1 MDACHILGVLAL
13 AALLLAVGPT
23 LAQQS
28 SALDLFRPVEGTLGP
43 GESQRWTFSAA
54 DGAVLSFVL
63 RATSGNLD
71 PVLRIANSAGVE
83 LIANDDYDYPNSRD
97 ALLEAITIPRLD
109 TYTVTVSGHG
119 GTAGAYQLTLLAGYA
134 EVALHE
140 TFDFDDESAWD
151 STNPRLTLNTSGGQ
165 LALQLG
171 GPQERAVATLRA
183 GDTHSDFFARVQ
195 VAEVTGRSGWA
206 VGLTARQQNTRSYY
220 LFQVNHQGQWR
231 FLLRAPLGDRTLRDW
246 ATHPAIAPGA
256 TAFTLSVMASDN
268 GFDLFYNDLFLSR
281 VLDDTLTE
289 PGMVGLSVETASAL
303 DSLVTARFETFSL
316 TTPMLVDGARIVPDR
331 LIVSRDGRVMAR
343 ELQRRHLI
351 PAAGDMRLT
360 VLESFVTFSRPGVN
374 RIALASGQ
382 SFRGLAIGTTFEWQ
396 IGGAAGPAGCGLVV
410 RAADDTR
417 YVLAYLD
424 QTGGYGASERSGDKF
439 APGIFGEQP
448 GLSGS
453 THHLLLIASGPLLRY
468 YVNGRYAGALE
479 ISVES
484 GGLAV
489 AAVNFEPANTSCTF
503 RDTWLWSWD

>member
-1 MDACHILGVLAL
+1 VDARHTLGALAL
-13 AALLLAVGPT
+13 AALLLAVSPA
-23 LAQQS
+23 LAQQTG
-28 SALDLFRPVEGTLGP
+28 ALELFRSVEGTLGP
-43 GESQRWTFSAA
+43 GESQSWTFSAT

-63 RATSGNLD
+63 RAASGNLD

-119 GTAGAYQLTLLAGYA
+119 STAGAYQLALLAGYA

-140 TFDFDDESAWD
+140 TFDDESAWD

-171 GPQERAVATLRA
+171 GAQERAVATLRA
-183 GDTHSDFFARVQ
+183 GDKHSDFFARVQ
-195 VAEVTGRSGWA
+195 VAEVTGRPGWA
-206 VGLTARQQNTRSYY
+206 VGLTARQQDARNYY

-256 TAFTLSVMASDN
+256 ATFTLSIMASDN

-289 PGMVGLSVETASAL
+289 PGTVGLSVETTSAP
-303 DSLVTARFETFSL
+303 DSLVTARFETLSL

-331 LIVSRDGRVMAR
+331 LTVSRDGRVMAR

-360 VLESFVTFSRPGVN
+360 VPESFVTFNRPGVN

-382 SFRGLAIGTTFEWQ
+382 SFRGLAVGTTFEWQ
-396 IGGAAGPAGCGLVV
+396 ISSAAGPAGCGLIV
-410 RAADDTR
+410 RAAGDTR

-424 QTGGYGASERSGDKF
+424 QTGGYGVSERSGDEF

-468 YVNGRYAGALE
+468 YVNGGYAGALE

-489 AAVNFEPANTSCTF
+489 AAVNFEPSNTSCTF